1 MSEGVGSSLSHVERV
16 EGVGIKT
23 SGMRIAGID
32 LLRGVAAFGI
42 VGCHLSLAPRTAG
55 GELVTALCD
64 FNVGLF
70 AAVAGFLMCGG
81 SGGGSWLEYLRKRAR
96 RLLPTYFVW
105 SLVFIMATIAFD
117 LLLDGG
123 HLNPKYGTA
132 GFWGRVVFVG
142 DAATHL
148 WFLACLFYAQ
158 AILHGAFRSCADKW
172 HGLMWIG
179 LGGVAICMSVLLSDW
194 FGKYPLR
201 LIAFLMTGYG
211 FGCCLQGGMF
221 DVCKRHNGMFWCV
234 AISALVLH
242 VLLRGFVPGFIRDW
256 FAVGPVMLAFIGCGF
271 KSERWVKVAVL
282 LGATSLGVYLVHPL
296 ITRGLSV
303 AVVRF
308 WPSPYS
314 AAVVLGEWV
323 LAWCISFAFV
333 NLLRRMPVAERFV

>member
-1 MSEGVGSSLSHVERV
+1 
-16 EGVGIKT
+16 
-23 SGMRIAGID
+23 MRLIGID
-32 LLRGVAAFGI
+32 LLRGGAAFGI

-81 SGGGSWLEYLRKRAR
+81 KGDAGWLTYIGKRAK
-96 RLLPTYFVW
+96 RLLPTYFIW
-105 SLVFIMATIAFD
+105 SAIFIMATSAFD

-158 AILHGAFRSCADKW
+158 AVLHSAFKAGAGKW

-179 LGGVAICMSVLLSDW
+179 LGGLAISVSVLLADW

-201 LIAFLMTGYG
+201 LVAFLMTGYG
-211 FGCCLQGGMF
+211 FGCCLRSGMF
-221 DVCKRHNGMFWCV
+221 DVCKRRNGIFWCL

-242 VLLRGFVPGFIRDW
+242 VLLRGIVPGFIRDW
-256 FAVGPVMLAFIGCGF
+256 FAVGPVVLAFIGCDF
-271 KSERWVKVAVL
+271 KSERWVKVAAL
-282 LGATSLGVYLVHPL
+282 FGATSLGVYLVHPL
-296 ITRGLSV
+296 VTRGLSV
-303 AVVRF
+303 AVARLVH
-308 WPSPYS
+308 SPYS
-314 AAVVLGEWV
+314 VPIVLADWLLAWAISIAAAYVLG
-323 LAWCISFAFV
+323 
-333 NLLRRMPVAERFV
+333 RMPIARRFV

>member
-1 MSEGVGSSLSHVERV
+1 LG
-16 EGVGIKT
+16 
-23 SGMRIAGID
+23 
-32 LLRGVAAFGI
+32 LLAAICRWRPGR
-42 VGCHLSLAPRTAG
+42 LA

-81 SGGGSWLEYLRKRAR
+81 KGDVGWLAYIGKRAK
-96 RLLPTYFVW
+96 RLLPTYFIW
-105 SLVFIMATIAFD
+105 SAIFIMATIAFD

-158 AILHGAFRSCADKW
+158 AVLHSAFKAGAGKW

-179 LGGVAICMSVLLSDW
+179 LGGLAIGVSVLLADW

-201 LIAFLMTGYG
+201 LVAFLMTGYG
-211 FGCCLQGGMF
+211 FRCCLRSGMH
-221 DVCKRHNGMFWCV
+221 DVCKRHNGMFWCL

-256 FAVGPVMLAFIGCGF
+256 FVVGPVMLAFIGCDF
-271 KSERWVKVAVL
+271 KSARWVKMAAL

-323 LAWCISFAFV
+323 LAWCVSFAFV
-333 NLLRRMPVAERFV
+333 NLLRRMPVAGRFV

>member
-1 MSEGVGSSLSHVERV
+1 
-16 EGVGIKT
+16 
-23 SGMRIAGID
+23 MRIVGID
-32 LLRGVAAFGI
+32 LLRGAAAFGI

-55 GELVTALCD
+55 GELVTVLCD

-81 SGGGSWLEYLRKRAR
+81 KGDVGWLAYIGKRAK
-96 RLLPTYFVW
+96 RLLPTYFAW

-123 HLNPKYGTA
+123 YLNPKYGTA

-158 AILHGAFRSCADKW
+158 TVLHGAFKSCAGKW

-179 LGGVAICMSVLLSDW
+179 LGGLAIGVSVLLSDW

-201 LIAFLMTGYG
+201 LVAFLMTGYG
-211 FGCCLQGGMF
+211 FGCCLQSGMF
-221 DVCKRHNGMFWCV
+221 DVCKRHNGMFWCL

-242 VLLRGFVPGFIRDW
+242 VFLREFVPGFIRDW
-256 FAVGPVMLAFIGCGF
+256 FSVGPVMLASIGCDF
-271 KSERWVKVAVL
+271 KSERWVKVAALV
-282 LGATSLGVYLVHPL
+282 GATSLGVYLVHPL

-303 AVVRF
+303 AVGRF
-308 WPSPYS
+308 APSPYS
-314 AAVVLGEWV
+314 ASVVFAEWV
-323 LAWCISFAFV
+323 LAWCISFVLVIF
-333 NLLRRMPVAERFV
+333 LRKMSVAGRFV